1 MTAIGEQ
8 AESVAGN
15 IVALTET
22 AQSIGEIIAGVN
34 DIAERSDLLA
44 LTAAIEAAAA
54 GESGQSFSVIADEMQ
69 SLANQAKESTS
80 RVRGLLGD
88 IQPRICAPGIVRTS
102 VVEGKG
108 VSVRVDIGGRR

>member
-15 IVALTET
+15 IVALTEK

-44 LTAAIEAAAA
+44 LNAAIEAAAA
-54 GESGQSFSVIADEMQ
+54 GESGQSFSVIADEMKR
-69 SLANQAKESTS
+69 LAHQANESTS
-80 RVRGLLGD
+80 RLRAPLGD
-88 IQPRICAPGIVRTS
+88 IQHRIAPPAMQAAGTVPRAAA
-102 VVEGKG
+102 
-108 VSVRVDIGGRR
+108 